1 VRERYEEWFFTPK
14 KWKKKKS
21 FFYILFFPL
30 NWLPLSRLLEM
41 NRGERPWIHMSK
53 LNNNKVERGSSK
65 FCITVIEEGKVG
77 KRRFSRVKKISGTNK
92 T

>member
-1 VRERYEEWFFTPK
+1 MKNGFSPPKNGKRRKFF
-14 KWKKKKS
+14 
-21 FFYILFFPL
+21 FILFFPL

-65 FCITVIEEGKVG
+65 FCITVIAEGKVG